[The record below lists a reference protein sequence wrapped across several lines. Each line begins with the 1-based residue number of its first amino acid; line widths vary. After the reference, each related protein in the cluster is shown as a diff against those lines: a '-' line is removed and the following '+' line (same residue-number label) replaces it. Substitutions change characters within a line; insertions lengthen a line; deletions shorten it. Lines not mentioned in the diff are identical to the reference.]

1 MTHPL
6 TLLEATRQAVVA
18 AAVGDLAALEQALEA
33 RQIAL
38 EDPNLEATP
47 AKERMTAL
55 KEGETLHFLLSGIR
69 RQIAD
74 QQGHL
79 ERMRERLHRTGPP
92 PVAMLNI
99 KA

>member
-1 MTHPL
+1 MTHPIS
-6 TLLEATRQAVVA
+6 LLEATRQAVAA

-33 RQIAL
+33 RRTAL
-38 EDPNLEATP
+38 EDQDLEAIP
-47 AKERMTAL
+47 AKERLAAH

-69 RQIAD
+69 RQILD

-79 ERMRERLHRTGPP
+79 EQMKARLYRSGPP
-92 PVAMLNI
+92 SVAMLDI